1 MDVGLGFTGG
11 AAEGFNVDELDDE
24 LRDCG
29 SERPVLRGSIFLVIG
44 GSLLVC
50 AREIL
55 FRFLG
60 DGTSVASLRTLS
72 LTLLS

>member
-1 MDVGLGFTGG
+1 MGSEMCIRDR
-11 AAEGFNVDELDDE
+11 DELDDE

-29 SERPVLRGSIFLVIG
+29 SARPVLRGSIFLVIG
-44 GSLLVC
+44 GSLFVY

-60 DGTSVASLRTLS
+60 DGTFIASLRTLS